1 MAKPRWSRQ
10 EAAEHRAK
18 LVADAQ
24 EVLAS
29 EVKALRSGEDWKRF
43 LQFQSRLHA
52 YSPNNVMLVYA
63 QHAKAYE
70 DGQVPEPSPG
80 YVAGFN
86 TWKALGR
93 SVVKGQHG
101 YLVLAPLRGVSV
113 VAASEHDG
121 KNVVRTL
128 EKGETP
134 VAGEQVETRPILRG
148 FKVERV
154 FSEHQTAGEPLPEHP
169 TPKLLEGE
177 APRGLGEAVMGLI
190 ESKGFQVDTVPDAG
204 FLQGANG
211 MTVWADKRVL
221 IRADMDDAA
230 MVKTLIHEAGHCLL
244 HEGFPGFALGRARK
258 EVEAESVAFVVAHA
272 HSMATDGY
280 SFPYVA
286 SWASQ
291 GEDVAREIAATQRR
305 VHEAA
310 TAILEVSPAAHDTG
324 GRVPGIEA
332 AVEARRQVGHGSD
345 TDPAVA
351 SRAVTGGV
359 GL

>member
-63 QHAKAYE
+63 QHARAYE
-70 DGQVPEPSPG
+70 DGQVSEPSPG

-113 VAASEHDG
+113 VAVSEQEG
-121 KNVVRTL
+121 RNVVRPL
-128 EKGETP
+128 EKGDTP
-134 VAGEQVETRPILRG
+134 AVGEQVETRPILRG

-154 FSEHQTAGEPLPEHP
+154 FSEHQTAGEPLPPHP
-169 TPKLLEGE
+169 MPKLLEGE

-204 FLQGANG
+204 YLQGANG
-211 MTVWADKRVL
+211 MTIWAEKRVL

-244 HEGFPGFALGRARK
+244 HEGFPGLALGRARK

-272 HSMATDGY
+272 HGMATDGY

-310 TAILEVSPAAHDTG
+310 TAILEVSAAAHGTG
-324 GRVPGIEA
+324 GRVPGVEA
-332 AVEARRQVGHGSD
+332 AVEARRQARHGSD

-351 SRAVTGGV
+351 SRAATAGV

>member
-24 EVLAS
+24 EVLAAQ
-29 EVKALRSGEDWKRF
+29 VKALRSGDDWKRF

-63 QHAKAYE
+63 QHLKAFE
-70 DGQVPEPSPG
+70 EGQVSESSPG

-93 SVVKGQHG
+93 SVVRGQHG

-113 VAASEHDG
+113 VAVSEQDG
-121 KNVVRTL
+121 KKVVRRL

-134 VAGEQVETRPILRG
+134 EAGEVVETRPTLRG

-154 FSEHQTAGEPLPEHP
+154 FSEHQTVGDPLPTAP
-169 TPKLLEGE
+169 VVKLLEGE
-177 APRGLGEAVMGLI
+177 APVGLGEAVMGLI
-190 ESKGFQVDTVPDAG
+190 ESRGFEVDTVPDAG
-204 FLQGANG
+204 HLQGANG
-211 MTVWADKRVL
+211 MTVWAEKRVL

-244 HEGFPGFALGRARK
+244 HEGFPGFTLPRARK

-272 HSMATDGY
+272 HGMATDEY

-286 SWASQ
+286 SWAAQ

-310 TAILEVSPAAHDTG
+310 TAILEVSPAPHDTG
-324 GRVPGIEA
+324 GRVPGVEA
-332 AVEARRQVGHGSD
+332 AVEARRHTRQATE
-345 TDPAVA
+345 TDPSTAKAATV
-351 SRAVTGGV
+351 GV